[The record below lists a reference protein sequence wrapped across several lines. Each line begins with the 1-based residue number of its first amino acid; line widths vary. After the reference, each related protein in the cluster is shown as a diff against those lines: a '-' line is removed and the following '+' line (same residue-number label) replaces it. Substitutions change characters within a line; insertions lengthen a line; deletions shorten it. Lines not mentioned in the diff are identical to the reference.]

1 MTDKQEK
8 PTLPKMTI
16 AEMDLFDVPMVGVF
30 NNKEF
35 TAYTLSTLAGIEV
48 DDLDDMV
55 ITVEDFMANPEQ
67 GKRNMRM
74 DARVNI
80 KKGEERA
87 NIEIQRVKKDDE
99 AARALNYAGGLVTSF
114 PKGLEKLPK
123 TKNTVI
129 FICDFDPFISTPY
142 EGQTRMRYTLSSDDD
157 ESRFHTLSGI
167 PYPFDGLTIIIY
179 NGKQDWNK
187 NPPKSEEED
196 RIRIYLEDMKKANP
210 NDMISEIAM
219 KASKEYKEDPKSMSK
234 TEDWIKYNFAEY
246 FDEQAKEYKKK
257 IQEVEEEKTKVE
269 EEKAKVEEEKAKVE
283 EKNARLED
291 ENARLKEEN
300 EKNLINQSIQF
311 AKNLID
317 NSSLPLSEIAK
328 LTGLDES
335 ELKNISQ

>member
-1 MTDKQEK
+1 
-8 PTLPKMTI
+8 
-16 AEMDLFDVPMVGVF
+16 
-30 NNKEF
+30 
-35 TAYTLSTLAGIEV
+35 
-48 DDLDDMV
+48 
-55 ITVEDFMANPEQ
+55 
-67 GKRNMRM
+67 
-74 DARVNI
+74 
-80 KKGEERA
+80 
-87 NIEIQRVKKDDE
+87 
-99 AARALNYAGGLVTSF
+99 
-114 PKGLEKLPK
+114 
-123 TKNTVI
+123 
-129 FICDFDPFISTPY
+129 
-142 EGQTRMRYTLSSDDD
+142 MRYTLSSDDD

-234 TEDWIKYNFAEY
+234 TEDWIRYNFAEY
-246 FDEQAKEYKKK
+246 FEEQAKDYENK
-257 IQEVEEEKTKVE
+257 IQRIEEEKTKVE
-269 EEKAKVEEEKAKVE
+269 EEKTKVEEEKAKVE

-300 EKNLINQSIQF
+300 EKNLLNQSLQF

-335 ELKNISQ
+335 ELKNIS

>member
-234 TEDWIKYNFAEY
+234 TEDWIRYNFAEY
-246 FDEQAKEYKKK
+246 FEEQAKEYKNK
-257 IQEVEEEKTKVE
+257 IQRIEEEKTKIE
-269 EEKAKVEEEKAKVE
+269 DEKAKVE
-283 EKNARLED
+283 EKNAKLIE
-291 ENARLKEEN
+291 ENARIKEQIAKVKEETRRL
-300 EKNLINQSIQF
+300 EKEI
-311 AKNLID
+311 AKNLIAA
-317 NSSLPLSEIAK
+317 SSYSLSEIAK
-328 LTGLDES
+328 ITGLEEY
-335 ELKNISQ
+335 ELKNLSS